1 MHVVYCVM
9 SLRLCFLTG
18 MLSASILAFPALAAD
33 SKSLQIIVSK
43 NDQSLA
49 LYENGE
55 IIATSK
61 VSTGKAGHETPS
73 GIFSILEKRKYHE
86 SNIYSAAPMPFM
98 QRLTWSGI
106 ALHEGKV
113 PNYPASHGCV
123 RLPSKFAKSLFGDT
137 QRGVHVIITDRPVSL
152 RFVQHPA
159 LFEPREDGD
168 DGELLLSDV
177 ELRPATFDAALGAVE
192 VAVNEKTHSLKPAL
206 KPAAKD
212 KEASPL
218 RILITRRGER
228 EKVMDIQALLTRLG
242 FDAGSA
248 DGYAGEMTISAI
260 NGFKRWKGLKTTGP
274 LLTDT
279 FVTALY
285 ASAGE
290 DHPLSGQI
298 MVRQDFKPLFEAAI
312 DIKDPEVA
320 LGTHFFEAVSVDRAR
335 GTAEWNGLTLEN
347 HLPTAARKRL
357 GITVTEAP
365 GGFDQL
371 SAVLGRLDIP
381 ADIRARIEKE
391 LSTGSSIT
399 VSDLSHQMETG
410 AGTDFITVTREGPA

>member
-1 MHVVYCVM
+1 M
-9 SLRLCFLTG
+9 SLRFRILTG

-33 SKSLQIIVSK
+33 NKSLQIVVSK
-43 NDQSLA
+43 SDQSLA

-55 IIATSK
+55 IVATSK

-123 RLPSKFAKSLFGDT
+123 RLPSKFAQSLFGET
-137 QRGVHVIITDRPVSL
+137 RYGVHVIITDRPVSL
-152 RFVQHPA
+152 RSVQHSA
-159 LFEPREDGD
+159 LFEPRDDAD
-168 DGELLLSDV
+168 DGKLLLSDV
-177 ELRPATFDAALGAVE
+177 ELRPATFDAALGTVE
-192 VAVNEKTHSLKPAL
+192 VAVNEKTQAIKPM
-206 KPAAKD
+206 AKG
-212 KEASPL
+212 KEPSPL

-228 EKVMDIQALLTRLG
+228 EKVMDIQAVLTRLG
-242 FDAGSA
+242 FDAGA
-248 DGYAGEMTISAI
+248 PDGYTGEMTISAV

-274 LLTDT
+274 LLTDD
-279 FVTALY
+279 FVAALY

-290 DHPLSGQI
+290 DHPPNGQI

-320 LGTHFFEAVSVDRAR
+320 LGTHFFEAIAVNRTA
-335 GTAEWNGLTLEN
+335 GTAEWNGVTLEN
-347 HLPTAARKRL
+347 HLPAAARKRL

-371 SAVLGRLDIP
+371 SAVLDRLEIP
-381 ADIRARIEKE
+381 AEIRSRIEKE

-410 AGTDFITVTREGPA
+410 MGTDFITVTKEGPV

>member
-1 MHVVYCVM
+1 M
-9 SLRLCFLTG
+9 SLRFRLLTG

-33 SKSLQIIVSK
+33 NKSLQIVVSK
-43 NDQSLA
+43 SDQSLA

-55 IIATSK
+55 IVATSK

-123 RLPSKFAKSLFGDT
+123 RLPSKFAQSLFGET
-137 QRGVHVIITDRPVSL
+137 RYGVHVIITDRPVSL
-152 RFVQHPA
+152 RSVQHSA
-159 LFEPREDGD
+159 LFEPRDDAD
-168 DGELLLSDV
+168 DGKLLLSDV
-177 ELRPATFDAALGAVE
+177 ELRPATFDAALGTVE
-192 VAVNEKTHSLKPAL
+192 VAVNEKTQAIKPM
-206 KPAAKD
+206 AKG
-212 KEASPL
+212 KEPSPL

-228 EKVMDIQALLTRLG
+228 EKVMDIQAVLTRLG
-242 FDAGSA
+242 FDAGA
-248 DGYAGEMTISAI
+248 PDGYTGEMTISAV
-260 NGFKRWKGLKTTGP
+260 NAFKRWKGLKTTGP
-274 LLTDT
+274 LLTDD
-279 FVTALY
+279 FVAALY

-290 DHPLSGQI
+290 DHPPNGQI

-320 LGTHFFEAVSVDRAR
+320 LGTHFFEAVAVNRAA
-335 GTAEWNGLTLEN
+335 GTAEWNGVTLEN
-347 HLPTAARKRL
+347 HLPAAARKRL

-371 SAVLGRLDIP
+371 SAVLGRLEIP
-381 ADIRARIEKE
+381 AEIRSRIEKE

-410 AGTDFITVTREGPA
+410 MGTDFITVTKEGPV

>member
-1 MHVVYCVM
+1 MA
-9 SLRLCFLTG
+9 G

-33 SKSLQIIVSK
+33 SRSLQILVSK
-43 NDQSLA
+43 SDQSLS

-55 IIATSK
+55 IVATSK

-137 QRGVHVIITDRPVSL
+137 RTGVHVIITDQPVSL

-159 LFEPREDGD
+159 LFQPRDDAD
-168 DGELLLSDV
+168 DGKLLLSDV
-177 ELRPATFDAALGAVE
+177 ELRPATFDAALGTVE
-192 VAVNEKTHSLKPAL
+192 VAVNEKTQAL
-206 KPAAKD
+206 KPAVKTR
-212 KEASPL
+212 EPSPL

-228 EKVMDIQALLTRLG
+228 EKVMDIQTMLSRLG
-242 FDAGSA
+242 FEAGAA

-274 LLTDT
+274 LLTDA

-320 LGTHFFEAVSVDRAR
+320 LGTHFFEAVSVDRAA
-335 GTAEWNGLTLEN
+335 GNAEWNGVTLEN
-347 HLPTAARKRL
+347 HLPAAARKRL
-357 GITVTEAP
+357 GISVTEPP

-371 SAVLGRLDIP
+371 SAVLGRLEIP
-381 ADIRARIEKE
+381 AEIRSRIEQE
-391 LSTGSSIT
+391 LSSGSSIT
-399 VSDLSHQMETG
+399 VSDISHQLETG
-410 AGTDFITVTREGPA
+410 TGTDFITVTKEGPV

>member
-1 MHVVYCVM
+1 M
-9 SLRLCFLTG
+9 SLRLRLMAG

-33 SKSLQIIVSK
+33 SRALQILVSK
-43 NDQSLA
+43 SDQSLS

-113 PNYPASHGCV
+113 PNYAASHGCV
-123 RLPSKFAKSLFGDT
+123 RLPSKFARSLFGDT
-137 QRGVHVIITDRPVSL
+137 RTGVHVIITDRPVSL

-159 LFEPREDGD
+159 LFAPRDDAD
-168 DGELLLSDV
+168 DGKLLLSDV
-177 ELRPATFDAALGAVE
+177 ELRPATFDAALGTVE
-192 VAVNEKTHSLKPAL
+192 VAVNEKTQSL
-206 KPAAKD
+206 KPAAKAR
-212 KEASPL
+212 EPSPL

-228 EKVMDIQALLTRLG
+228 EKVMDIQTVLTRLG

-248 DGYAGEMTISAI
+248 DGYTGEMTISAI

-274 LLTDT
+274 LLTDA
-279 FVTALY
+279 FVAALY

-290 DHPLSGQI
+290 DHPPTGQI
-298 MVRQDFKPLFEAAI
+298 MVRQDFKPLFETAI

-320 LGTHFFEAVSVDRAR
+320 LGTHFFEAVTVDRAA
-335 GTAEWNGLTLEN
+335 GTAEWNGVTLEN
-347 HLPTAARKRL
+347 HLPAAARKRL

-371 SAVLGRLDIP
+371 SAVLSRLEIP
-381 ADIRARIEKE
+381 AEIRSRIEQE
-391 LSTGSSIT
+391 LSSGSSIT
-399 VSDLSHQMETG
+399 VSDISHQMETG
-410 AGTDFITVTREGPA
+410 AGTDFITVTKEGPV

>member
-1 MHVVYCVM
+1 M
-9 SLRLCFLTG
+9 SLRFRLLTG

-33 SKSLQIIVSK
+33 NKSLQIVVSK
-43 NDQSLA
+43 SDQSLA

-55 IIATSK
+55 IVATSN
-61 VSTGKAGHETPS
+61 VTTGKAGHETPS

-123 RLPSKFAKSLFGDT
+123 RLPSKFAQSLFGET
-137 QRGVHVIITDRPVSL
+137 RYGVHVIITDRPVSL
-152 RFVQHPA
+152 RSVQHSA
-159 LFEPREDGD
+159 LFEPRDDAD
-168 DGELLLSDV
+168 DGKLLLSDV
-177 ELRPATFDAALGAVE
+177 ELRPATFDAALGTVE
-192 VAVNEKTHSLKPAL
+192 VAVNEKTQAIKPM
-206 KPAAKD
+206 AKG
-212 KEASPL
+212 KEPSPL

-228 EKVMDIQALLTRLG
+228 EKVMDIQAVLTRLG
-242 FDAGSA
+242 FDAGA
-248 DGYAGEMTISAI
+248 PDGYTGEMTISAV

-274 LLTDT
+274 LLTDD
-279 FVTALY
+279 FVAALY

-290 DHPLSGQI
+290 DHPPNGEI

-320 LGTHFFEAVSVDRAR
+320 LGTHFFEAIAVNRAA
-335 GTAEWNGLTLEN
+335 GTAEWNGVTLEN
-347 HLPTAARKRL
+347 RLPAAARKRL

-371 SAVLGRLDIP
+371 SAVLDRLEIP
-381 ADIRARIEKE
+381 AEIRSRIEKE

-410 AGTDFITVTREGPA
+410 TGTDFITVTKEGPV

>member
-1 MHVVYCVM
+1 M
-9 SLRLCFLTG
+9 SLRFRLLTG

-33 SKSLQIIVSK
+33 NKSLQIVVSK
-43 NDQSLA
+43 SDQSLA

-55 IIATSK
+55 IVATSK

-123 RLPSKFAKSLFGDT
+123 RLPSKFAQSLFGET
-137 QRGVHVIITDRPVSL
+137 RYGVHVIITDRPVSL
-152 RFVQHPA
+152 RSVQHSA
-159 LFEPREDGD
+159 LFEPRDDAD
-168 DGELLLSDV
+168 DGKLLLSDV
-177 ELRPATFDAALGAVE
+177 ELRPATFDAVLGTVE
-192 VAVNEKTHSLKPAL
+192 VAVNEKTQAIKPM
-206 KPAAKD
+206 AKG
-212 KEASPL
+212 KEPSPL

-228 EKVMDIQALLTRLG
+228 EKVMDIQAVLTRLG
-242 FDAGSA
+242 FDAGA
-248 DGYAGEMTISAI
+248 PDGYTGEMTISAV

-274 LLTDT
+274 LLTDD
-279 FVTALY
+279 FVAALY

-290 DHPLSGQI
+290 DHPPNGQI

-320 LGTHFFEAVSVDRAR
+320 LGTHFFEAVAVNRAA
-335 GTAEWNGLTLEN
+335 GTAEWNGVTLEN
-347 HLPTAARKRL
+347 HLPAAARKRL

-371 SAVLGRLDIP
+371 SAVLGRLEIP
-381 ADIRARIEKE
+381 AEIRSRIEKE

-410 AGTDFITVTREGPA
+410 MGTDFITVTKEGPV

>member
-1 MHVVYCVM
+1 M
-9 SLRLCFLTG
+9 SLRLRLMAG

-33 SKSLQIIVSK
+33 SRSLQILVSK
-43 NDQSLA
+43 SDQSLS

-55 IIATSK
+55 IVATSK

-137 QRGVHVIITDRPVSL
+137 KTGVHVIITDRPVSL

-159 LFEPREDGD
+159 LFQPRDDAD
-168 DGELLLSDV
+168 DGKLLLSDV
-177 ELRPATFDAALGAVE
+177 ELRPATFDAALGTVE
-192 VAVNEKTHSLKPAL
+192 VAVNEKTQAL
-206 KPAAKD
+206 KPAAKTR
-212 KEASPL
+212 EPSPL

-228 EKVMDIQALLTRLG
+228 EKVMDIQTVLTRLG

-274 LLTDT
+274 LLTDA

-290 DHPLSGQI
+290 DHPPTGQI

-320 LGTHFFEAVSVDRAR
+320 LGTHFFEAVSVDRAA
-335 GTAEWNGLTLEN
+335 GTAEWNGVTLEN
-347 HLPTAARKRL
+347 HLPAAARKRL
-357 GITVTEAP
+357 GISVTEAP

-371 SAVLGRLDIP
+371 SAVLGRLEIP
-381 ADIRARIEKE
+381 MEIRSRIEQE
-391 LSTGSSIT
+391 LSSGSSIT
-399 VSDLSHQMETG
+399 VSDISHQLETG
-410 AGTDFITVTREGPA
+410 AGTDFITVTKEGPV

>member
-9 SLRLCFLTG
+9 SLRLRLMAG

-33 SKSLQIIVSK
+33 SRALQILVSK
-43 NDQSLA
+43 SDQSLS

-137 QRGVHVIITDRPVSL
+137 RTGVHVIITDRPVSL

-159 LFEPREDGD
+159 LFVPRDDAD
-168 DGELLLSDV
+168 DGKLLLSDV
-177 ELRPATFDAALGAVE
+177 ELRPATFDAALGTVE
-192 VAVNEKTHSLKPAL
+192 VAVNEKTQSL
-206 KPAAKD
+206 KPAAKAR
-212 KEASPL
+212 EPSPL

-228 EKVMDIQALLTRLG
+228 EKVMDIQTVLTRLG

-248 DGYAGEMTISAI
+248 DGYTGEMTISAI

-274 LLTDT
+274 LLTDA
-279 FVTALY
+279 FVAALY

-290 DHPLSGQI
+290 DHPPTGQI

-320 LGTHFFEAVSVDRAR
+320 LGTHFFEAVTVDRAA
-335 GTAEWNGLTLEN
+335 GTAEWNGVTLEN
-347 HLPTAARKRL
+347 HLPAAARKRL

-371 SAVLGRLDIP
+371 SAVLSRLEIP
-381 ADIRARIEKE
+381 AEIRSRIEQE
-391 LSTGSSIT
+391 LSSGSSIT
-399 VSDLSHQMETG
+399 VSDISHQMETG
-410 AGTDFITVTREGPA
+410 AGTDFITVTKEGPV

>member
-1 MHVVYCVM
+1 M
-9 SLRLCFLTG
+9 SLRLRLMAG

-33 SKSLQIIVSK
+33 SRSLQILVSK
-43 NDQSLA
+43 SDQSLA

-55 IIATSK
+55 IVATSK

-137 QRGVHVIITDRPVSL
+137 RTGVHVIITDRPVSL

-159 LFEPREDGD
+159 LFQPRDDAD
-168 DGELLLSDV
+168 DGKLLLSDV
-177 ELRPATFDAALGAVE
+177 ELRPATFDAALGTVE
-192 VAVNEKTHSLKPAL
+192 VAVNEKTQAL
-206 KPAAKD
+206 KPAAKIR
-212 KEASPL
+212 EPSPL

-228 EKVMDIQALLTRLG
+228 EKVMDIQTVLTRLG

-274 LLTDT
+274 LLTDA

-290 DHPLSGQI
+290 DHPPTGQI

-320 LGTHFFEAVSVDRAR
+320 LGTHFFEAVSVDRAA
-335 GTAEWNGLTLEN
+335 GTAEWNGVTLEN
-347 HLPTAARKRL
+347 HLPAAARKRL
-357 GITVTEAP
+357 GISVTEAP

-371 SAVLGRLDIP
+371 SAVLGRLEIP
-381 ADIRARIEKE
+381 TEIRSRIEQE
-391 LSTGSSIT
+391 LSSGSSIT
-399 VSDLSHQMETG
+399 VSDISHQLETG
-410 AGTDFITVTREGPA
+410 AGTDFITVTKEGPV

>member
-1 MHVVYCVM
+1 M
-9 SLRLCFLTG
+9 SLRFRLLTG

-33 SKSLQIIVSK
+33 NKSLQIVVSK
-43 NDQSLA
+43 SDQSLA

-55 IIATSK
+55 IVATSK

-123 RLPSKFAKSLFGDT
+123 RLPPKFAQSLFGET
-137 QRGVHVIITDRPVSL
+137 RYGVHVIITDRPVSL
-152 RFVQHPA
+152 RSVQHPA
-159 LFEPREDGD
+159 LFEPRDDAD
-168 DGELLLSDV
+168 DGKLLLSDV
-177 ELRPATFDAALGAVE
+177 ELRPATFDAALGTVE
-192 VAVNEKTHSLKPAL
+192 VAVNEKTQSIKPM
-206 KPAAKD
+206 AKG
-212 KEASPL
+212 KEPSPL

-228 EKVMDIQALLTRLG
+228 EKVMDIQAVLTRLG
-242 FDAGSA
+242 FDAGSP
-248 DGYAGEMTISAI
+248 DGYTGEMTTSAV

-274 LLTDT
+274 LLTDA
-279 FVTALY
+279 FVAALY
-285 ASAGE
+285 ASAGQ
-290 DHPLSGQI
+290 DHPPNGQI

-312 DIKDPEVA
+312 DIKEPEVA
-320 LGTHFFEAVSVDRAR
+320 LGTHFFEAVAVNRAA
-335 GTAEWNGLTLEN
+335 GTAEWNGVTLEN

-371 SAVLGRLDIP
+371 SAVLSRLEIP
-381 ADIRARIEKE
+381 AEIRSRIEQE

-410 AGTDFITVTREGPA
+410 AGTDFITVTKEGPV

>member
-1 MHVVYCVM
+1 M
-9 SLRLCFLTG
+9 SLRFRLLTG

-33 SKSLQIIVSK
+33 NKSLQIVVSK
-43 NDQSLA
+43 SDQSLA

-55 IIATSK
+55 IVATSK

-73 GIFSILEKRKYHE
+73 GIFSILEKRKYHR

-123 RLPSKFAKSLFGDT
+123 RLPSKFAQSLFGET
-137 QRGVHVIITDRPVSL
+137 RYGVHVIITDRPVSL
-152 RFVQHPA
+152 RSVQHSA
-159 LFEPREDGD
+159 LFEPRDDAD
-168 DGELLLSDV
+168 DGKLLLSDV
-177 ELRPATFDAALGAVE
+177 ELRPATFDAALGTVE
-192 VAVNEKTHSLKPAL
+192 VAVNEKTQAIKPM
-206 KPAAKD
+206 AKG
-212 KEASPL
+212 KEPSPL

-228 EKVMDIQALLTRLG
+228 EKVMDIQAVLTRLG
-242 FDAGSA
+242 FDAGA
-248 DGYAGEMTISAI
+248 PDGYTGEMTISAV

-274 LLTDT
+274 LLTDD
-279 FVTALY
+279 FVAALY
-285 ASAGE
+285 ASADE
-290 DHPLSGQI
+290 DHPPNGQI

-320 LGTHFFEAVSVDRAR
+320 LGTHFFEAVAVNRAA
-335 GTAEWNGLTLEN
+335 GTAEWNGVTLEN
-347 HLPTAARKRL
+347 RLPAAARKRL

-371 SAVLGRLDIP
+371 SAVLGRLEIP
-381 ADIRARIEKE
+381 AEIRSRIEKE

-410 AGTDFITVTREGPA
+410 MGTDFITVTKEGPV

>member
-9 SLRLCFLTG
+9 SLRLRLMAG

-33 SKSLQIIVSK
+33 GRSLQILVSK
-43 NDQSLA
+43 SDQSLA

-137 QRGVHVIITDRPVSL
+137 RTGVHVIITDRPVSL

-159 LFEPREDGD
+159 LFSPRDDAD
-168 DGELLLSDV
+168 DGKLLLSDV
-177 ELRPATFDAALGAVE
+177 ELRPASFDAALGAVE
-192 VAVNEKTHSLKPAL
+192 VAVNEKAQAIKST
-206 KPAAKD
+206 AKAR
-212 KEASPL
+212 EPSPL

-228 EKVMDIQALLTRLG
+228 ERVMDIQTVLTRLG

-260 NGFKRWKGLKTTGP
+260 NGFKRWKGLKTSGP
-274 LLTDT
+274 LLTDA
-279 FVTALY
+279 FVAALY

-290 DHPLSGQI
+290 DHPPTGQI

-320 LGTHFFEAVSVDRAR
+320 LGTHFFEAVSVDRAA
-335 GTAEWNGLTLEN
+335 GTAEWNGVTLDN
-347 HLPTAARKRL
+347 HLPAAARKRL
-357 GITVTEAP
+357 GITVTDAP

-371 SAVLGRLDIP
+371 SAVLSRLDIP
-381 ADIRARIEKE
+381 QDTRARIEQE
-391 LSTGSSIT
+391 LSSGSSIT

-410 AGTDFITVTREGPA
+410 TGTDFITVTKEGPV

>member
-1 MHVVYCVM
+1 M
-9 SLRLCFLTG
+9 SLRLRLMAG
-18 MLSASILAFPALAAD
+18 MLSVSILAFPALAAD
-33 SKSLQIIVSK
+33 SRSLQILVSK
-43 NDQSLA
+43 SDQSLS

-55 IIATSK
+55 IVATSK

-137 QRGVHVIITDRPVSL
+137 RTGVHVIITDQPVSL

-159 LFEPREDGD
+159 LFQPRDDAD
-168 DGELLLSDV
+168 DGKLLLSDV
-177 ELRPATFDAALGAVE
+177 ELRPATFDAALGTVE
-192 VAVNEKTHSLKPAL
+192 VAVNEKTQAL
-206 KPAAKD
+206 KPAVKTR
-212 KEASPL
+212 EPSPL

-228 EKVMDIQALLTRLG
+228 EKVMDIQTMLSRLG
-242 FDAGSA
+242 FEAGAA

-274 LLTDT
+274 LLTDA

-320 LGTHFFEAVSVDRAR
+320 LGTHFFEAVSVDRAA
-335 GTAEWNGLTLEN
+335 GNAEWNGVTLEN
-347 HLPTAARKRL
+347 HLPAAARKRL
-357 GITVTEAP
+357 GISVTEPP

-371 SAVLGRLDIP
+371 SAVLGRLEIP
-381 ADIRARIEKE
+381 AEIRSRIEQE
-391 LSTGSSIT
+391 LSSGSSIT
-399 VSDLSHQMETG
+399 VSDISHQLETG
-410 AGTDFITVTREGPA
+410 TGTDFITVTKEGPV

>member
-1 MHVVYCVM
+1 M
-9 SLRLCFLTG
+9 SLRLRLMAG

-33 SKSLQIIVSK
+33 SRSLQILVSK
-43 NDQSLA
+43 SDQSLS

-55 IIATSK
+55 IVATSK

-137 QRGVHVIITDRPVSL
+137 KTGVHVIITDRPVSL

-159 LFEPREDGD
+159 LFQPRDDAD
-168 DGELLLSDV
+168 DGKLLLSDV
-177 ELRPATFDAALGAVE
+177 ELRPATFDAALGTVE
-192 VAVNEKTHSLKPAL
+192 VAVNEKTQAL
-206 KPAAKD
+206 KPAAKTR
-212 KEASPL
+212 EPSPL

-228 EKVMDIQALLTRLG
+228 EKVMDIQTVLTRLG

-274 LLTDT
+274 LLTDA

-290 DHPLSGQI
+290 DHPPTGQI

-320 LGTHFFEAVSVDRAR
+320 LGTHFFEAVSVDRAA
-335 GTAEWNGLTLEN
+335 GTAEWNGVTLGN
-347 HLPTAARKRL
+347 HLPAAARKRL
-357 GITVTEAP
+357 GISVTEAP

-371 SAVLGRLDIP
+371 SAVLGRLEIP
-381 ADIRARIEKE
+381 TEIRSRIEQE
-391 LSTGSSIT
+391 LSSGSSIT
-399 VSDLSHQMETG
+399 VSDISHQLETG
-410 AGTDFITVTREGPA
+410 TGTDFITVTK

>member
-9 SLRLCFLTG
+9 SLRLRLMAG

-33 SKSLQIIVSK
+33 SRSLQILVSK
-43 NDQSLA
+43 SDQSLA

-137 QRGVHVIITDRPVSL
+137 RTGVHVIITDRPVSL

-159 LFEPREDGD
+159 LFSPRDDAD
-168 DGELLLSDV
+168 DGKLLLSDV
-177 ELRPATFDAALGAVE
+177 ELRPASFDAALGAVE
-192 VAVNEKTHSLKPAL
+192 VAVNEKTQAIKST
-206 KPAAKD
+206 AKAR
-212 KEASPL
+212 EPSPL

-228 EKVMDIQALLTRLG
+228 ERVMDIQTVLTRLG

-260 NGFKRWKGLKTTGP
+260 NGFKRWKGLKTSGP
-274 LLTDT
+274 LLTDA
-279 FVTALY
+279 FVAALY

-290 DHPLSGQI
+290 DHPPTGQI

-312 DIKDPEVA
+312 DIHDPEVA
-320 LGTHFFEAVSVDRAR
+320 LGTHFFEAVSVDRAA
-335 GTAEWNGLTLEN
+335 GTAEWNGVTLDN
-347 HLPTAARKRL
+347 HLPAAARKRL

-365 GGFDQL
+365 GGFEQL
-371 SAVLGRLDIP
+371 SAVLSRLDIP
-381 ADIRARIEKE
+381 QDIRARIEQE
-391 LSTGSSIT
+391 LSSGSSIT

-410 AGTDFITVTREGPA
+410 TGTDFITVTKEGPV

>member
-9 SLRLCFLTG
+9 SLRLRLMAG

-33 SKSLQIIVSK
+33 SRALQILVSK
-43 NDQSLA
+43 SDQSLA

-55 IIATSK
+55 IVATSK

-137 QRGVHVIITDRPVSL
+137 RTGVHVIITDRPVSL

-159 LFEPREDGD
+159 LFVPRDDAD
-168 DGELLLSDV
+168 DGKLLLSDV

-192 VAVNEKTHSLKPAL
+192 VAVNEKTQSL
-206 KPAAKD
+206 KPAAKAR
-212 KEASPL
+212 EPSPL

-228 EKVMDIQALLTRLG
+228 EKVMDIQTVLTRLG

-248 DGYAGEMTISAI
+248 DGYTGEMTISAI

-274 LLTDT
+274 LLTDA
-279 FVTALY
+279 FVAALY

-290 DHPLSGQI
+290 DHPPTGQI

-320 LGTHFFEAVSVDRAR
+320 LGTHFFEAVTVDRAA
-335 GTAEWNGLTLEN
+335 GTAEWNGVTLEN
-347 HLPTAARKRL
+347 HLPAAARKRL
-357 GITVTEAP
+357 GITVAEAP

-371 SAVLGRLDIP
+371 SAVLSRLEIP
-381 ADIRARIEKE
+381 AEIRSRIEQE
-391 LSTGSSIT
+391 LSSGSSIT
-399 VSDLSHQMETG
+399 VSDISHQMETG
-410 AGTDFITVTREGPA
+410 AGTDFITVTKEGPV

>member
-1 MHVVYCVM
+1 VHVVYCVM
-9 SLRLCFLTG
+9 SLRLRLMAG

-33 SKSLQIIVSK
+33 SRALQILVSK
-43 NDQSLA
+43 SDQSLS

-137 QRGVHVIITDRPVSL
+137 RTGVHVIITDRPVSL

-159 LFEPREDGD
+159 LFVPRDDAD
-168 DGELLLSDV
+168 DGKLLLSDV
-177 ELRPATFDAALGAVE
+177 ELRPATFDAALGTVE
-192 VAVNEKTHSLKPAL
+192 VAVNEKTQSL
-206 KPAAKD
+206 KPAAKAR
-212 KEASPL
+212 EPSPL

-228 EKVMDIQALLTRLG
+228 EKVMDIQTVLTRLG

-248 DGYAGEMTISAI
+248 DGYTGEMTISAI

-274 LLTDT
+274 LLTDA
-279 FVTALY
+279 FVAALY

-290 DHPLSGQI
+290 DHPPTGQI

-320 LGTHFFEAVSVDRAR
+320 LGTHFFEAVTVDRAA
-335 GTAEWNGLTLEN
+335 GTAEWNGVTLEN
-347 HLPTAARKRL
+347 HLPAAARKRL

-371 SAVLGRLDIP
+371 SAVLSRLEIP
-381 ADIRARIEKE
+381 AEIRSRIEQE
-391 LSTGSSIT
+391 LSSGSSIT
-399 VSDLSHQMETG
+399 VSDISHQMETG
-410 AGTDFITVTREGPA
+410 TGTDFITVTKEGPV

>member
-1 MHVVYCVM
+1 MA
-9 SLRLCFLTG
+9 G

-33 SKSLQIIVSK
+33 SRSLQILVSK
-43 NDQSLA
+43 SDQSLA

-137 QRGVHVIITDRPVSL
+137 RTGVHVIITDRPVSL

-159 LFEPREDGD
+159 LFSPRGDAD
-168 DGELLLSDV
+168 DGKLLLSDV
-177 ELRPATFDAALGAVE
+177 ELRPASFDAALGAVE
-192 VAVNEKTHSLKPAL
+192 VAVNEKTQAIKST
-206 KPAAKD
+206 AKAR
-212 KEASPL
+212 EPSPL

-228 EKVMDIQALLTRLG
+228 ERVMDIQTVLTRLG

-260 NGFKRWKGLKTTGP
+260 NGFKRWKGLKTSGP
-274 LLTDT
+274 LLTNA
-279 FVTALY
+279 FVAALY

-290 DHPLSGQI
+290 DHPPTGQI

-320 LGTHFFEAVSVDRAR
+320 LGTHFFEAVSVDRAA
-335 GTAEWNGLTLEN
+335 GTAEWNGVTLDN
-347 HLPTAARKRL
+347 HLPAAARKRL
-357 GITVTEAP
+357 GITVTDAP

-371 SAVLGRLDIP
+371 SAVLSRLDIP
-381 ADIRARIEKE
+381 QDIRARIEQE
-391 LSTGSSIT
+391 LSSGSSIT

-410 AGTDFITVTREGPA
+410 TGTDFITVTKEGPV

>member
-1 MHVVYCVM
+1 M
-9 SLRLCFLTG
+9 SLRLRLMAG

-33 SKSLQIIVSK
+33 SRALQILVSK
-43 NDQSLA
+43 SDQSLS

-113 PNYPASHGCV
+113 PNYAASHGCV

-137 QRGVHVIITDRPVSL
+137 RTGVHVIITDRPVSL

-159 LFEPREDGD
+159 LFAPRDDAD
-168 DGELLLSDV
+168 DGKLLLSDV
-177 ELRPATFDAALGAVE
+177 ELRPATFDAALGTVE
-192 VAVNEKTHSLKPAL
+192 VAVNEKTQSL
-206 KPAAKD
+206 KPAAKAR
-212 KEASPL
+212 EPSPL

-228 EKVMDIQALLTRLG
+228 EKVMDIQTVLTRLG

-248 DGYAGEMTISAI
+248 DGYTGEMTISAI

-274 LLTDT
+274 LLTDA
-279 FVTALY
+279 FVAALY

-290 DHPLSGQI
+290 DHPPTGQI

-312 DIKDPEVA
+312 DIKDPEAA
-320 LGTHFFEAVSVDRAR
+320 LGTHFFEAVTVDRAA
-335 GTAEWNGLTLEN
+335 GTAEWNGVTLEN
-347 HLPTAARKRL
+347 HLPAAARKRL

-371 SAVLGRLDIP
+371 SAVLSRLEIP
-381 ADIRARIEKE
+381 AEIRSRIEQE
-391 LSTGSSIT
+391 LSSGSSIT
-399 VSDLSHQMETG
+399 VSDISHQMETG
-410 AGTDFITVTREGPA
+410 TGTDFITVTKEGPV

>member
-1 MHVVYCVM
+1 M
-9 SLRLCFLTG
+9 SLRLRLMAG

-33 SKSLQIIVSK
+33 SRALQILVSK
-43 NDQSLA
+43 SDQSLA

-55 IIATSK
+55 IVATSK

-137 QRGVHVIITDRPVSL
+137 RTGVHVIITDRPVSL

-159 LFEPREDGD
+159 LFVPRDDAD
-168 DGELLLSDV
+168 DGKLLLSDV

-192 VAVNEKTHSLKPAL
+192 VAVNEKTQSL
-206 KPAAKD
+206 KPAAKAR
-212 KEASPL
+212 EPSPL

-228 EKVMDIQALLTRLG
+228 EKVMDIQTVLTRLG

-248 DGYAGEMTISAI
+248 DGYTGEMTISAI

-274 LLTDT
+274 LLTDA
-279 FVTALY
+279 FVAALY

-290 DHPLSGQI
+290 DHPPTGQI

-320 LGTHFFEAVSVDRAR
+320 LGTHFFEAVTVDRAA
-335 GTAEWNGLTLEN
+335 GTAEWNGVTLEN
-347 HLPTAARKRL
+347 HLPAAARKRL
-357 GITVTEAP
+357 GITVAEAP

-371 SAVLGRLDIP
+371 SAVLSRLEIP
-381 ADIRARIEKE
+381 AEIRSRIEQE
-391 LSTGSSIT
+391 LSSGSSIT
-399 VSDLSHQMETG
+399 VSDISHQMETG
-410 AGTDFITVTREGPA
+410 AGTDFITVTKEGPV

>member
-1 MHVVYCVM
+1 VHVVYCVM
-9 SLRLCFLTG
+9 SLRLRLLTG
-18 MLSASILAFPALAAD
+18 MLSASILAFPALAA
-33 SKSLQIIVSK
+33 
-43 NDQSLA
+43 
-49 LYENGE
+49 E

-137 QRGVHVIITDRPVSL
+137 RAGVHVIITDRPVSL
-152 RFVQHPA
+152 RFVEHPA
-159 LFEPREDGD
+159 LFAPRDDAD
-168 DGELLLSDV
+168 DGKLLLSDV

-192 VAVNEKTHSLKPAL
+192 VAVNEKTQAI
-206 KPAAKD
+206 KPAAKT
-212 KEASPL
+212 KASSPL

-228 EKVMDIQALLTRLG
+228 EKVMDIQAVLTRLG

-248 DGYAGEMTISAI
+248 DGYAGEMTVNAI

-274 LLTDT
+274 LLTDA

-285 ASAGE
+285 ASADE
-290 DHPLSGQI
+290 DHPPNGQI

-320 LGTHFFEAVSVDRAR
+320 LGTHFLEAVSVDRAA
-335 GTAEWNGLTLEN
+335 GTAEWNGVTLEN
-347 HLPTAARKRL
+347 HLPAAARKRL

-371 SAVLGRLDIP
+371 SAVLSRHRFRYQSPDGDRDRDRLHYGHERGTGV
-381 ADIRARIEKE
+381 RAYA
-391 LSTGSSIT
+391 L
-399 VSDLSHQMETG
+399 HQFHIDD
-410 AGTDFITVTREGPA
+410 AGCGPQRGGDFR

>member
-9 SLRLCFLTG
+9 SLRLRLMAG

-33 SKSLQIIVSK
+33 SRSLQILVSK
-43 NDQSLA
+43 SDQSLA

-137 QRGVHVIITDRPVSL
+137 RTGVHVIITDRPVSL

-159 LFEPREDGD
+159 LFSPRDDAD
-168 DGELLLSDV
+168 DGKLLLSDV
-177 ELRPATFDAALGAVE
+177 ELRPASFDAALGAVE
-192 VAVNEKTHSLKPAL
+192 VAVNEKTQAIKST
-206 KPAAKD
+206 AKAR
-212 KEASPL
+212 EPSPL

-228 EKVMDIQALLTRLG
+228 ERVMDIQTVLTRLG

-260 NGFKRWKGLKTTGP
+260 NGFKRWKGLKTSGP
-274 LLTDT
+274 LLTNA
-279 FVTALY
+279 FVAALY

-290 DHPLSGQI
+290 DHPPTGQI

-320 LGTHFFEAVSVDRAR
+320 LGTHFFEAVSVDRAA
-335 GTAEWNGLTLEN
+335 GTAEWNGVTLDN
-347 HLPTAARKRL
+347 HLPAAARKRL

-371 SAVLGRLDIP
+371 SAVLSRLDIP
-381 ADIRARIEKE
+381 QDIRARIEQE
-391 LSTGSSIT
+391 LSSGSSIT

-410 AGTDFITVTREGPA
+410 TGTDFITVTKEGPV

>member
-9 SLRLCFLTG
+9 SLRLRLMAG

-33 SKSLQIIVSK
+33 SRALQILVSK
-43 NDQSLA
+43 SDQSLS

-137 QRGVHVIITDRPVSL
+137 RTGVHVIITDRPVSL

-159 LFEPREDGD
+159 LFAPRDDAD
-168 DGELLLSDV
+168 DGKLLLSDV
-177 ELRPATFDAALGAVE
+177 ELRPATFDAALGTVE
-192 VAVNEKTHSLKPAL
+192 VAVNEKTQSL
-206 KPAAKD
+206 KPAAKAR
-212 KEASPL
+212 EPSPL

-228 EKVMDIQALLTRLG
+228 EKVMDIQTVLTRLG

-248 DGYAGEMTISAI
+248 DGYTGEMTISAI

-274 LLTDT
+274 LLTDA
-279 FVTALY
+279 FVAALY

-290 DHPLSGQI
+290 NHPPTGQI

-320 LGTHFFEAVSVDRAR
+320 LGTHFFEAVTVDRAA
-335 GTAEWNGLTLEN
+335 GTAEWNGVTLEN
-347 HLPTAARKRL
+347 HLPAAARKRL

-371 SAVLGRLDIP
+371 SAVLSRLEIP
-381 ADIRARIEKE
+381 AEIRSRIEQE
-391 LSTGSSIT
+391 LSSGSSIT
-399 VSDLSHQMETG
+399 VSDISHQMETG
-410 AGTDFITVTREGPA
+410 TGTDFITVTKEGPV

>member
-9 SLRLCFLTG
+9 SLRLRLMAG

-33 SKSLQIIVSK
+33 SRALQILVSK
-43 NDQSLA
+43 SDQSLS

-137 QRGVHVIITDRPVSL
+137 RTGVHVIITDRPVSL

-159 LFEPREDGD
+159 LFVPRDDAD
-168 DGELLLSDV
+168 DGKLLLSDV
-177 ELRPATFDAALGAVE
+177 ELRPATFDAALGTVE
-192 VAVNEKTHSLKPAL
+192 VAVNEKTQSL
-206 KPAAKD
+206 KPAAKAR
-212 KEASPL
+212 EPSPL

-228 EKVMDIQALLTRLG
+228 EKVMDIQTVLTRLG

-248 DGYAGEMTISAI
+248 DGYTGEMTISAI

-274 LLTDT
+274 LLTDA
-279 FVTALY
+279 FVAVLY

-290 DHPLSGQI
+290 DHPPTGQI

-320 LGTHFFEAVSVDRAR
+320 LGTHFFEAVTVDRAA
-335 GTAEWNGLTLEN
+335 GTAEWNGVTLEN
-347 HLPTAARKRL
+347 HLPAAARKRL

-371 SAVLGRLDIP
+371 SAVLSRLEIP
-381 ADIRARIEKE
+381 AEIRSRIEQE
-391 LSTGSSIT
+391 LSSGSSIT
-399 VSDLSHQMETG
+399 VSDISHQMETG
-410 AGTDFITVTREGPA
+410 AGTDFITVTKEGPV

>member
-1 MHVVYCVM
+1 M
-9 SLRLCFLTG
+9 SLRLRLMAG

-33 SKSLQIIVSK
+33 SRALQILVSK
-43 NDQSLA
+43 SDQSLS

-113 PNYPASHGCV
+113 PNYAASHGCV

-137 QRGVHVIITDRPVSL
+137 RTGVHVIITDRPVSL

-159 LFEPREDGD
+159 LFAPRDDAD
-168 DGELLLSDV
+168 DGKLLLSDV
-177 ELRPATFDAALGAVE
+177 ELRPATFDAALGTVE
-192 VAVNEKTHSLKPAL
+192 VAVNEKTQSLKPV
-206 KPAAKD
+206 AKAR
-212 KEASPL
+212 EPSPL

-228 EKVMDIQALLTRLG
+228 EKVMDIQTVLTRLG

-248 DGYAGEMTISAI
+248 DGYTGEMTISAI

-274 LLTDT
+274 LLTDA
-279 FVTALY
+279 FVAALY

-290 DHPLSGQI
+290 DHPPTGQI

-320 LGTHFFEAVSVDRAR
+320 LGTHFFEAVTVDRAA
-335 GTAEWNGLTLEN
+335 GTAEWNGVTLEN
-347 HLPTAARKRL
+347 HLPAAARKRL

-371 SAVLGRLDIP
+371 SAVLSRLEIP
-381 ADIRARIEKE
+381 AEIRSRIEQE
-391 LSTGSSIT
+391 LSSGSSIT
-399 VSDLSHQMETG
+399 VSDISHQMETG
-410 AGTDFITVTREGPA
+410 AGTDFITVTKEGPV